1 MDGRGNG
8 SGRHPPCRSWAV
20 AVPSDEE
27 GDEVDVGHELDE
39 LIDLIDRLRRDVGD
53 AGDPGGPRPDP
64 GVAGPGAGAAE
75 NRSIAGARAALARE
89 QAHRVREG
97 LAEVRERTRTLAE
110 VNRAGQARRAVQDR
124 PAATAAGSNVAPDP
138 APPAVAAAPMDALRA
153 AARNLGNVTDAQGL
167 AERVVAG
174 ALTSV
179 PGADR
184 AALHIAPP
192 AGAAVRAASDPVAEE
207 IEAAQTAAGEGPGIE
222 VLESGGRVHVPDT
235 AVETRW
241 PDVVARAREAG
252 VGAVLAL
259 DVSCAAVRGALVLY
273 AARAE
278 AFGAASR
285 ATATLFTDYVAV
297 ALAAQARIDAMT
309 SALSSRDLIGQAK
322 GILMARQ
329 GLDADGAFALLAQS
343 SQQRNVKLVQVA
355 RELVGD
361 ALGG

>member
-1 MDGRGNG
+1 M
-8 SGRHPPCRSWAV
+8 
-20 AVPSDEE
+20 
-27 GDEVDVGHELDE
+27 DVGHELDE
-39 LIDLIDRLRRDVGD
+39 LIDLIDRLRRDVDD
-53 AGDPGGPRPDP
+53 AGDAVGPRPGP

-75 NRSIAGARAALARE
+75 NRSIAGARAALARD
-89 QAHRVREG
+89 QAQRVREG

-110 VNRAGQARRAVQDR
+110 VNRVGQARRAVRDR
-124 PAATAAGSNVAPDP
+124 AGATGTDP
-138 APPAVAAAPMDALRA
+138 APGPPAVAATPMDALRA
-153 AARNLGNVTDAQGL
+153 AARNLGNVTDARGL
-167 AERVVAG
+167 ADRVVAG

-179 PGADR
+179 PVAER

-192 AGAAVRAASDPVAEE
+192 GGATSVRAASDPVAEE
-207 IEAAQTAAGEGPGIE
+207 LEAAQTAAGEGPGIE
-222 VLESGGRVHVPDT
+222 VVESGGRVHVPDT
-235 AVETRW
+235 AVEARW
-241 PDVVARAREAG
+241 PDVIARAREAG

-285 ATATLFTDYVAV
+285 ATAALFADYVAV

-361 ALGG
+361 ALEG

>member
-1 MDGRGNG
+1 M
-8 SGRHPPCRSWAV
+8 
-20 AVPSDEE
+20 
-27 GDEVDVGHELDE
+27 DVGHELDE
-39 LIDLIDRLRRDVGD
+39 LIDLIDRLRRDVAD
-53 AGDPGGPRPDP
+53 VGGPRPDP

-89 QAHRVREG
+89 QAQRVREG

-110 VNRAGQARRAVQDR
+110 VNRAGQARRAVQGR
-124 PAATAAGSNVAPDP
+124 ATATGTDP

-179 PGADR
+179 PGAER

-192 AGAAVRAASDPVAEE
+192 AGATSVRAASDTVAEE
-207 IEAAQTAAGEGPGIE
+207 LEAAQTAAGEGPGIE

-235 AVETRW
+235 AGETRW
-241 PDVVARAREAG
+241 PDVIARAREAG

-278 AFGAASR
+278 AFGGASR
-285 ATATLFTDYVAV
+285 ATAALFTDYVAV
-297 ALAAQARIDAMT
+297 ALAAQTRIDAMT
-309 SALSSRDLIGQAK
+309 NALSSRDLIGQAK

>member
-1 MDGRGNG
+1 
-8 SGRHPPCRSWAV
+8 
-20 AVPSDEE
+20 
-27 GDEVDVGHELDE
+27 VDVGYELDE

-53 AGDPGGPRPDP
+53 TGDVGGPRPDP

-89 QAHRVREG
+89 QAQRVREG

-124 PAATAAGSNVAPDP
+124 AAAGAAATSDPDP
-138 APPAVAAAPMDALRA
+138 AAPALAAAPMDALRA

-179 PGADR
+179 PVAER
-184 AALHIAPP
+184 AALHTAAR
-192 AGAAVRAASDPVAEE
+192 AGATSVRAASDPVAEE
-207 IEAAQTAAGEGPGIE
+207 LEAAQTAAGEGPRVE
-222 VLESGGRVHVPDT
+222 VLGSGGRVHVPDT
-235 AVETRW
+235 AVEARW
-241 PDVVARAREAG
+241 PDVVARARAAG

-278 AFGAASR
+278 AFSATSR
-285 ATATLFTDYVAV
+285 ATAALFADYVAV

-309 SALSSRDLIGQAK
+309 SALAQRDVIGQAK
-322 GILMARQ
+322 GILMARE
-329 GLDADGAFALLAQS
+329 GVDAEGAFAHLAQA
-343 SQQRNVKLVQVA
+343 SQHRNVKLVQVA
-355 RELVGD
+355 RELVGN
-361 ALGG
+361 AGGG

>member
-1 MDGRGNG
+1 M
-8 SGRHPPCRSWAV
+8 
-20 AVPSDEE
+20 
-27 GDEVDVGHELDE
+27 DVGHELDE

-53 AGDPGGPRPDP
+53 AGDAGRPRPHS

-75 NRSIAGARAALARE
+75 NRIIAGARAALARE
-89 QAHRVREG
+89 QAQRVRDG

-110 VNRAGQARRAVQDR
+110 VNRAGQARRAVRDR
-124 PAATAAGSNVAPDP
+124 AGATGTDP
-138 APPAVAAAPMDALRA
+138 APGPPAVAAAPMDALRA

-179 PGADR
+179 PGAER
-184 AALHIAPP
+184 AALHIAPL
-192 AGAAVRAASDPVAEE
+192 AGATTVRAASDPVAEE
-207 IEAAQTAAGEGPGIE
+207 LEAAQTAAGEGPGIE

-235 AVETRW
+235 AVEARW

-285 ATATLFTDYVAV
+285 ATAALFADYVAV

>member
-1 MDGRGNG
+1 M
-8 SGRHPPCRSWAV
+8 
-20 AVPSDEE
+20 
-27 GDEVDVGHELDE
+27 DVGHELDE

-53 AGDPGGPRPDP
+53 AGDAGGPRPDP
-64 GVAGPGAGAAE
+64 GVAGSGAGAAE
-75 NRSIAGARAALARE
+75 NRSIASARAALARE
-89 QAHRVREG
+89 QAQRVREG
-97 LAEVRERTRTLAE
+97 LAEARERTRTLAE
-110 VNRAGQARRAVQDR
+110 VNRAGQGRRAMQDR
-124 PAATAAGSNVAPDP
+124 AAAAGSEP
-138 APPAVAAAPMDALRA
+138 APAPVPPVVAAAPMDALRA

-179 PGADR
+179 PGVDR
-184 AALHIAPP
+184 AALHTAPR
-192 AGAAVRAASDPVAEE
+192 AGATPVRAASDPVAQEL
-207 IEAAQTAAGEGPGIE
+207 EAAQTAAGEGPRVE
-222 VLESGGRVHVPDT
+222 VLERGGRVHVPNI
-235 AVETRW
+235 AVEARW

-278 AFGAASR
+278 AFGATSR
-285 ATATLFTDYVAV
+285 ATAALFADYVAV

-309 SALSSRDLIGQAK
+309 SALAQRDLIGQAK

-329 GLDADGAFALLAQS
+329 GLDAEGAFALLAQE

-361 ALGG
+361 ALGV

>member
-1 MDGRGNG
+1 M
-8 SGRHPPCRSWAV
+8 
-20 AVPSDEE
+20 
-27 GDEVDVGHELDE
+27 DVGHELDE

-53 AGDPGGPRPDP
+53 AGAAGGPRPDT

-89 QAHRVREG
+89 QAQRVREG

-110 VNRAGQARRAVQDR
+110 VNRAGQARRGVQDR
-124 PAATAAGSNVAPDP
+124 AAVTAAGSTVAPDP
-138 APPAVAAAPMDALRA
+138 ASGPPAVAAAPTDALRA

-174 ALTSV
+174 ALTTV
-179 PGADR
+179 PGAER
-184 AALHIAPP
+184 AALHTAAR
-192 AGAAVRAASDPVAEE
+192 AGATTVTTVRAASDPVAEE
-207 IEAAQTAAGEGPGIE
+207 LEAAQTAAGEGPRIE

-235 AVETRW
+235 AVEARW
-241 PDVVARAREAG
+241 PDVIARARAAG
-252 VGAVLAL
+252 VGGVLAL

-285 ATATLFTDYVAV
+285 ATAALFADYVAV

-309 SALSSRDLIGQAK
+309 GALSQRDVIGQAK